1 MKNTLILTL
10 AFLVLVGAQ
19 SCSKDDIN
27 RNDSIFKNPDPATR
41 TEFDKWLLNNFTH
54 PYNIRFKYKME
65 DIESDMQYDLVPA
78 TVENALAFAK
88 LIKHLWIEVYDDVA
102 GANFTKTYIPRI
114 IHLIGSGAYN
124 ANNTVLLGTAEGG
137 MKVTLYRINDLNPET
152 VTIEFLID
160 RYLKTM
166 FHEFAH
172 ILHQTKNY
180 SEEFAKISNRD
191 YVSDDW
197 TNASNDLT
205 TALRLG
211 FVSRYSRKEANED
224 FVEILA
230 VFVVNGQAHWDAILR
245 AASAN
250 GAKGAEI
257 IAQKFEIVRSY
268 LQTAWNIDIFEL
280 RRVFESRA
288 ASMNQ
293 LDLKNL

>member
-1 MKNTLILTL
+1 MRNTLIVTL
-10 AFLVLVGAQ
+10 AFLVLACAQ

-27 RNDSIFKNPDPATR
+27 RNDSIFKDPDPAAR

-54 PYNIRFKYKME
+54 PYNIRFKYKMQ

-78 TVENALAFAK
+78 TVENSLAFAK
-88 LIKHLWIEVYDDVA
+88 LVKHLWIEVYDDVA
-102 GANFTKTYIPRI
+102 GTDFTRTYIPRI

-124 ANNTVLLGTAEGG
+124 TNNTVLLGTAEGG

-152 VTIEFLID
+152 VTVEFLTD
-160 RYLKTM
+160 RYLSTM

-180 SEEFAKISNRD
+180 SEEFAKISNSD

-197 TNASNDLT
+197 ASASNDE
-205 TALRLG
+205 ARAHRLG
-211 FVSRYSRKEANED
+211 FVSRYSRKEADED

-230 VFVVNGQAHWDAILR
+230 IFVVKGQKYWDAILSS
-245 AASAN
+245 ASSN

-268 LQTAWNIDIFEL
+268 LQTAWNIDIYEL

-288 ASMNQ
+288 ASMHL